1 MMTKD
6 ELVEKTTSLICT
18 MMVDFQSRT
27 PENPITR
34 EDIRSYVEQMFSLE
48 EEEESDPEEQG
59 SSGTVL
65 IWENVQSASSW

>member
-34 EDIRSYVEQMFSLE
+34 NDIKNYVEQMFSLE
-48 EEEESDPEEQG
+48 EEIEDEVEIP
-59 SSGTVL
+59 SGTIFV
-65 IWENVQSASSW
+65 WNNVVSGASW